1 MTRHTAS
8 LTLQAG
14 YTIDGVVKVREVI
27 RMIEADGWVHMRTT
41 GSHRHFRHPR
51 KRGIVT
57 VPGHMADD
65 IHPKTLRSVLR
76 QAQLERE
83 R

>member
-1 MTRHTAS
+1 
-8 LTLQAG
+8 
-14 YTIDGVVKVREVI
+14 
-27 RMIEADGWVHMRTT
+27 MRAT
-41 GSHRHFRHPR
+41 GSHLHVRYPLKRGWYEPPSVLLWAGNHRHFRYPL

-65 IHPKTLRSVLR
+65 IHPKTLRSILR